1 MPFCIPWPE
10 YHKLHNSH
18 PHCKTLLLLCFGFF
32 TVYSCCITVKRVFQ
46 EKSPDTL
53 KGVGTVVAVAAFDA
67 GVGAVAV
74 FDSVGLGVVGDHV
87 TVQQD

>member
-1 MPFCIPWPE
+1 M
-10 YHKLHNSH
+10 
-18 PHCKTLLLLCFGFF
+18 
-32 TVYSCCITVKRVFQ
+32 KRVFQ

-53 KGVGTVVAVAAFDA
+53 KGVGTVVAVAALDT

-74 FDSVGLGVVGDHV
+74 LDSVGLGVVGDHV